1 MFRQGD
7 EQDAQA
13 QPLAKAWPALLAL
26 AHGGKTRVPPPPDCA
41 LWSLYAPIATGH
53 LDRPFVIGQLGQSL
67 DGRVATA
74 SGHSRYINGPEGIRH
89 LHRLRALADAVVIG
103 VGTVLADDSQL
114 TVREVDGRNPA
125 KVVIDPHFRLPA
137 NARMIREADR
147 PIHVVQS
154 AAGARPA
161 GVEPVVVGARDG
173 QIPPADIVGALAERG
188 FRRILIEGGAKT
200 VSAFLA
206 AGALDRLHLSIAPL
220 VIGAGPVGL
229 NLPPIE
235 RMSEAMRPAATTYRL
250 GGDIV
255 FDCEL

>member
-7 EQDAQA
+7 EQEAQNE
-13 QPLAKAWPALLAL
+13 PLAKAWPELLAI
-26 AHGGKTRVPPPPDCA
+26 AHARKLPGPPPEFA
-41 LWSLYAPIATGH
+41 LWNLYAPIASGNA
-53 LDRPFVIGQLGQSL
+53 DRPFVIGQLGQSL

-89 LHRLRALADAVVIG
+89 LHRLRALADAVVVG

-114 TVREVDGRNPA
+114 TVREVEGPNPA
-125 KVVIDPHFRLPA
+125 KVVIDPNFRLPDH
-137 NARMIREADR
+137 ARMIREADG
-147 PIHVVQS
+147 PIHAVQ
-154 AAGARPA
+154 AQAGARPA
-161 GVEPVVVGARDG
+161 GVEPIVVGEQDG
-173 QIPPADIVGALAERG
+173 QMPPAEIVQALAERG
-188 FRRILIEGGAKT
+188 FRRILIEGGAQT

-235 RMSEAMRPAATTYRL
+235 RMSEAMRPTATTYRL
-250 GGDIV
+250 GSDIV
-255 FDCEL
+255 FDCVL

>member
-13 QPLAKAWPALLAL
+13 EPLAKAWPALLAM
-26 AHGGKTRVPPPPDCA
+26 AHGGKTIPPPLDCA
-41 LWSLYAPIATGH
+41 LWSLYAPIAAGRS
-53 LDRPFVIGQLGQSL
+53 DRPLVIGQLGQSL

-114 TVREVDGRNPA
+114 TVREVEGPNPA
-125 KVVIDPHFRLPA
+125 KVVIDPHFRLPDH
-137 NARMIREADR
+137 ARMIREADG

-154 AAGARPA
+154 AAGPRPT
-161 GVEPVVVGARDG
+161 GVEPIMVGERDG
-173 QIPPADIVGALAERG
+173 QMPPAEIVRALAVRG
-188 FRRILIEGGAKT
+188 FRRILVEGGAKT

-206 AGALDRLHLSIAPL
+206 AGVLDRLHLSIAPL
-220 VIGAGPVGL
+220 VIGAGPIGL

-250 GGDIV
+250 GSDIV
-255 FDCEL
+255 FDCVL